1 MTASLRECR
10 MITRARPAAVARC
23 FSCCLVSLLESS
35 RRGAG
40 DVTVTG
46 VEGACAATGWEEPMP
61 AAPGGTHR
69 LAGHDNT
76 AAHAEPPARLAVVGA

>member
-46 VEGACAATGWEEPMP
+46 VEGACAATGWEEPCRPRREARTAWQDMRTRP
-61 AAPGGTHR
+61 RMRNHR
-69 LAGHDNT
+69 HG
-76 AAHAEPPARLAVVGA
+76 